1 MTLPRLIST
10 LIVGGGPA
18 GIVSLKYTIEYG
30 EAWSTDE
37 EPLLIEM
44 EPEIGGTFR
53 WRGYQNAELVS
64 SKQLTCFSDFRYP
77 LDSPDHP
84 SLPNFVEYLN
94 RYIDNFNLRHLI
106 RTSTKLISLDYASL
120 GSKDLYKHQATI
132 QPLDDNGLP
141 QGEPLIVLAKRV
153 IITTGLHVTPNIPLI
168 PGLNST
174 PCIPEPPK
182 WIHSS
187 AYKSRDQ
194 LQGKKVLVL
203 GCGETGMD
211 VGYEAIMAPAKKV
224 WLGVRTG
231 FLSFPKLFE
240 TAYVHP
246 WVAASHIRWFIS
258 DLVIKRVLWVLTGTM
273 AGCNQWAGEL
283 PPDRQGR
290 AYVFLNKSAK
300 AMQFINRP
308 FYSLSPIHRWF
319 AHYIDPPSPPGDPK
333 IDIVP
338 FPQGFDFEGR
348 AVFPAPPEHR
358 RKETAWKYE
367 CKPDLVVLCTGYRQ
381 DWSWLGEGYPRGPE
395 DCEIRGITSAKDP
408 SVAFIGFVRP
418 GVGAI
423 PPIAEMQAQL
433 FLLLAE
439 KRIPIPVSPETYHLL
454 HSPTSRIQY
463 GVDYST
469 YMSTLAK
476 DIGSAPGLLKLWWE
490 YGWFVLFVYCFG
502 AAFPTFYRLTG
513 PFKVAKAKGIV
524 ETELW
529 DTIKR
534 RGVIGNIFMGVIPMV
549 FYACLNLGAYV
560 LEFVWKVVTPI
571 FDLPVSPLEFFQE
584 KSITVKS
591 K

>member
-1 MTLPRLIST
+1 
-10 LIVGGGPA
+10 
-18 GIVSLKYTIEYG
+18 
-30 EAWSTDE
+30 
-37 EPLLIEM
+37 
-44 EPEIGGTFR
+44 
-53 WRGYQNAELVS
+53 
-64 SKQLTCFSDFRYP
+64 
-77 LDSPDHP
+77 
-84 SLPNFVEYLN
+84 
-94 RYIDNFNLRHLI
+94 
-106 RTSTKLISLDYASL
+106 
-120 GSKDLYKHQATI
+120 
-132 QPLDDNGLP
+132 
-141 QGEPLIVLAKRV
+141 
-153 IITTGLHVTPNIPLI
+153 
-168 PGLNST
+168 
-174 PCIPEPPK
+174 
-182 WIHSS
+182 
-187 AYKSRDQ
+187 
-194 LQGKKVLVL
+194 
-203 GCGETGMD
+203 
-211 VGYEAIMAPAKKV
+211 
-224 WLGVRTG
+224 
-231 FLSFPKLFE
+231 
-240 TAYVHP
+240 
-246 WVAASHIRWFIS
+246 
-258 DLVIKRVLWVLTGTM
+258 M

-418 GVGAI
+418 GVGKSQPFLLRNVTKRSQRFIRCDDAGAI

-490 YGWFVLFVYCFG
+490 YGWFVLFVY
-502 AAFPTFYRLTG
+502 
-513 PFKVAKAKGIV
+513 
-524 ETELW
+524 W
-529 DTIKR
+529 
-534 RGVIGNIFMGVIPMV
+534 
-549 FYACLNLGAYV
+549 
-560 LEFVWKVVTPI
+560 
-571 FDLPVSPLEFFQE
+571 
-584 KSITVKS
+584 
-591 K
+591 